1 MEIVNQVG
9 SSTLTLT
16 DDALTLTISRSFF
29 TLRQWQ
35 WLVGLLTDLIAAGLA
50 WVLAP
55 IRLAP
60 SSDEGTRPRWRQ
72 VSLDWLS
79 ILLFQLLIPRGHP
92 LRQLF
97 TAIEWH
103 KIDDRCAT
111 VYHNSGRGA
120 PAYPPQMLFRILILM
135 FYSGTPFESATFLR
149 LQTDLAWRWFV
160 GLSVLHPIPDV
171 STLSYFRKRLGVVL
185 FEAILADLILACDAA
200 GLIGQVEAY
209 FDMTGIEASA
219 TQMTPYQRAVIL
231 AKALSAYLETAP
243 ADGTALSREQ
253 LAAIALEVLQEVH
266 PSLEKV
272 SPGQIVS
279 SQAHL
284 DAELAPTVTGE
295 TNWWQRL
302 RDQLAALRVPPPTPL
317 QGTLGA
323 GGGAASLTLE
333 LMRSL
338 ARQYVPLLPQ
348 AFGNPDAAVGHTR
361 TDGTLCGYRGGLLT
375 DAKHWIITAVVFEP
389 LNRSEAPAVLTAL
402 AAHLDLFHRLPQRIG
417 LDSAFDRD
425 PVHQYLEAHG
435 IFGGITVRSRPGAAG
450 VFHADA
456 FVWNTDRQ
464 LVCPHGHVMEHAT
477 GPDKNGLDRYQAPE
491 GCAQCPLLNQCLT
504 PKQQARSTSPR
515 RELQTQTAA
524 HQRAQRNRERSRSLE
539 GRALRRR
546 RFASEGVFGHLNR
559 FHHGDKSPYRNDD
572 MDHIGWLM
580 VAFVSNLEKLTAYG
594 RG

>member
-9 SSTLTLT
+9 SSTIILT

-35 WLVGLLTDLIAAGLA
+35 GLVGLLTDLIAAGLA

-55 IRLAP
+55 VRLAP

-79 ILLFQLLIPRGHP
+79 ILLFQLLIPSEHP
-92 LRQLF
+92 LRRLF
-97 TAIEWH
+97 TTLEWH
-103 KIDDRCAT
+103 TIDERCAPA
-111 VYHNSGRGA
+111 YHNGGRGA
-120 PAYPPQMLFRILILM
+120 PAYPPQLLFRILVLM

-160 GLSVLHPIPDV
+160 GLSVLQPIPNV
-171 STLSYFRKRLGVVL
+171 STLSYFRKRLGVAL
-185 FEAILADLILACDAA
+185 FETILADVILACDAA

-219 TQMTPYQRAVIL
+219 TQVTPYQRAVIL
-231 AKALSAYLETAP
+231 AKALSAYLEIAP
-243 ADGTALSREQ
+243 ASGEAFSQEQ
-253 LAAIALEVLQEVH
+253 LAALALEALQEMH

-272 SPGQIVS
+272 SPEQIVA
-279 SQAHL
+279 SQTHL
-284 DAELAPTVTGE
+284 DAELASTVTGE
-295 TNWWQRL
+295 TKWWQRL
-302 RDQLAALRVPPPTPL
+302 RAQLPSLLLPPDPPAALTPAVL
-317 QGTLGA
+317 RRLA
-323 GGGAASLTLE
+323 G
-333 LMRSL
+333 
-338 ARQYVPLLPQ
+338 QCVPLLPQ

-375 DAKHWIITAVVFEP
+375 DAQHWIITAVVFEP
-389 LNRSEAPAVLTAL
+389 LNQPEAPAVLTAL
-402 AAHLDLFHRLPQRIG
+402 KAHQDLFRRLPERIG

-456 FVWNTDRQ
+456 FVWNADGQ
-464 LVCPHGHVMEHAT
+464 LVCPHDHVMQPVA
-477 GPDKNGLDRYQAPE
+477 GPDKNGLDRYRAPE

-504 PKQQARSTSPR
+504 PKQQARGDSPC
-515 RELQTQTAA
+515 RELQTHTAA
-524 HQRAQRNRERSRSLE
+524 HQRAQRNRERSRSRA

-546 RFASEGVFGHLNR
+546 RFASEGLFGHLNR
-559 FHHGDKSPYRNDD
+559 FHHGDKSPYRDDD
-572 MDHIGWLM
+572 MDHIGLLM
-580 VAFVSNLEKLTAYG
+580 VAVVSNLEKLATYA
-594 RG
+594 RR